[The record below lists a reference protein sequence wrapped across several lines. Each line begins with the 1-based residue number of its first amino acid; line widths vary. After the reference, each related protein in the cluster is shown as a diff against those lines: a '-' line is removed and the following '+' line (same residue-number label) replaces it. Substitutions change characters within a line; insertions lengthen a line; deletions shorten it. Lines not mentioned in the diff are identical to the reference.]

1 MPRAQMAPESKEGL
15 TVKAHPGDGS
25 VLLGFNLETSHPDNL
40 AGFSIKRTSP
50 DGKAEF
56 LPNRLSFGQPVT
68 KKMTV
73 EQQHQLWTPSDQA
86 PFQKFHWV
94 DFPSSSQAGT
104 YHYSVTAM
112 FFDSAG
118 KLTSGPT
125 TTTQVD
131 VGTVGT
137 ANCKLGFTRGYLSSQ
152 AYATLFQNKPFEPA
166 RPKGGNVPIA
176 FDTKPF
182 EAQYA
187 WLGFHARKMVFDFL
201 NDCVQK
207 CKSDQSFSVDVFA
220 YDLNEPDFIRGLQA
234 LGKQLRIV
242 SDDSKTHV
250 AATTGEAQARAL
262 LAKATGS
269 ANLKV
274 GHYKRFAHDKIIIL
288 KKNGNAIR
296 VLTGSANF
304 SIRGLYVQAN
314 SVLLID
320 SPDVAQL
327 YEKDFQQAF
336 TGMSGAAKSD
346 MAAKWFPFAGMG
358 LPKAEVSFAPH
369 TNASVSLDTVASAI
383 RNAKSSVLFAVME
396 LQGGGPV
403 LQELQKIHSAKKI
416 FSYGVTQNLTGMR
429 VFKPDSGDGLLVPFS
444 FLSHFVPEPFVKEWN
459 GGMGQV
465 IHHKFVVVDFNDA
478 TPVVFAGSSNLSKG
492 GEESNGDNL
501 YAIHDPAFAQ
511 AYAVEAIRLV
521 EHYHFRSAI
530 KTASDAAPL
539 KLQTPDDLKAGKGKK
554 QAPWWQP
561 YYDPKNI
568 QFSERTLFAK

>member
-1 MPRAQMAPESKEGL
+1 MAPESKAVL

-25 VLLGFNLETSHPDNL
+25 VLLGFNLETNHPENL

-50 DGKAEF
+50 DGKADF
-56 LPNRLSFGQPVT
+56 LPNRLNFGQAVT

-94 DFPSSSQAGT
+94 DFPASSETGT
-104 YHYSVTAM
+104 YHYTVTAM
-112 FFDSAG
+112 FFDPAG
-118 KLTSGPT
+118 KLTNGPSAST
-125 TTTQVD
+125 SVD

-152 AYATLFQNKPFEPA
+152 AYATLFGNKPFEPN
-166 RPKGGNVPIA
+166 RPKGGPAPIA
-176 FDTKPF
+176 FDTEPF
-182 EAQYA
+182 EAQYV

-207 CKSDQSFSVDVFA
+207 CKSDKSFGVDVFA

-262 LAKATGS
+262 LAKTTGS
-269 ANLKV
+269 TNIKV

-288 KKNGNAIR
+288 KKNGSAIR

-304 SIRGLYVQAN
+304 SVRGLYVQAN
-314 SVLLID
+314 SVLVID
-320 SPDVAQL
+320 SPDVAQV
-327 YEKDFQQAF
+327 YENDFEQAF
-336 TGMSGAAKSD
+336 TNMSGAAKSD
-346 MAAKWFPFAGMG
+346 MAAKWFPFTGAG

-369 TNASVSLDTVASAI
+369 TDASVSLDVVASAI

-403 LQELQKIHSAKKI
+403 LQELQNIHSAKKI
-416 FSYGVTQNLTGMR
+416 FSYGVTQNLTGMK

-444 FLSHFVPEPFVKEWN
+444 FLSKFVPEPFVKEWN

-478 TPVVFAGSSNLSKG
+478 TPVVFAGSSNLSQG

-521 EHYHFRSAI
+521 EHYHFRAAI
-530 KTASDAAPL
+530 KTASDATPL
-539 KLQTPDDLKAGKGKK
+539 KLQTLADTKAGAGKE

-561 YYDPKNI
+561 YYDPNKI
-568 QFSERTLFAK
+568 QSSERTLFAK